1 MSGGAYSSG
10 VAELPLSSCPDCGGS
25 PAVVYLARNQRTD
38 LPWDASYQCDSCDA
52 EWVVPLSPA
61 DILTLQ
67 QAPAGGGSL
76 IDWGQP

>member
-1 MSGGAYSSG
+1 MSGGAYASG
-10 VAELPLSSCPDCGGS
+10 VADLPLSSCPDCGGS

-38 LPWDASYQCDSCDA
+38 RPWDAS
-52 EWVVPLSPA
+52 VPLSPA
-61 DILTLQ
+61 DIPTLQ